1 VQQSHFKLFFIKM
14 KKLEEDNKQKLINRI
29 SRIEGQLR
37 GVKRM
42 VLEKG
47 ECVDIIS
54 QIKAIR
60 EAAAMLGVLLL
71 KDDFSCKRREGEKIN
86 EQYLKTLF
94 KIK

>member
-1 VQQSHFKLFFIKM
+1 
-14 KKLEEDNKQKLINRI
+14 
-29 SRIEGQLR
+29 
-37 GVKRM
+37 M